1 VQEVIHAAYGAFY
14 SGLHAA
20 LLLSAVMV
28 LVRGPVHL
36 RGSRVER
43 TRGALMTPRH
53 RRVDDVMTASVV
65 TADRLTPY
73 KEIARLL
80 AEHRISGL
88 PVLRAGWAGR
98 RRGVG
103 IRPARRA
110 DQAARPGPAPA
121 VSRAPG
127 LTLLAGDLMTA
138 PPVTIGPDATL
149 AAAARL
155 MNARVSQAP
164 GDRHRLPADPHRQ
177 PPGPAQRLCAPT
189 RHRARR
195 AAGAWP
201 RSVSPGGVP
210 VSVRTGGDPHRHLG

>member
-1 VQEVIHAAYGAFY
+1 
-14 SGLHAA
+14 
-20 LLLSAVMV
+20 
-28 LVRGPVHL
+28 
-36 RGSRVER
+36 
-43 TRGALMTPRH
+43 MTPRH

-88 PVLRAGWAGR
+88 PVLRAGWQVV
-98 RRGVG
+98 GVVSESDLL
-103 IRPARRA
+103 AA
-110 DQAARPGPAPA
+110 QDQAARPGPAPA

-155 MNARVSQAP
+155 MNARGV
-164 GDRHRLPADPHRQ
+164 RRLPVTGADCQLIGIVSRRDLLSVFLRPDPDIAHDVRLVLAEI
-177 PPGPAQRLCAPT
+177 GLTRPA
-189 RHRARR
+189 
-195 AAGAWP
+195 
-201 RSVSPGGVP
+201 GVA
-210 VSVRTGGDPHRHLG
+210 VSVRHGVVTLTGIPGELAVGVRDVDGVVDVVLGPRPALGLGE